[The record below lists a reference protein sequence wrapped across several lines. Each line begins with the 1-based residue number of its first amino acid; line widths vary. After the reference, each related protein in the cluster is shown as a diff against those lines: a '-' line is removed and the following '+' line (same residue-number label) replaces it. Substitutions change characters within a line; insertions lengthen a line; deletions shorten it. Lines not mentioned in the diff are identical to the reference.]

1 MRNFNKNI
9 EIFFKKLI
17 IIGMVDF
24 DEEREIWGEEM
35 QTYEN

>member
-24 DEEREIWGEEM
+24 DEERDMEEEM